1 MASDRGIPKITSSKS
16 WFASRQDFAAHGV
29 EIIEKGFKQAKSGVF
44 RVTALDGSD
53 LVLLAP
59 EHWLAICK
67 KKDEE
72 VAPARK
78 EFFLCDLHGAPF
90 EEPYLYRYLAS
101 RMPGFDKHLEVISEA
116 LDEGIASVLSE
127 GFDYSHGDS
136 RPVIMQPQILH
147 VYSHVIWRVILGN
160 NFSPEVVDIFE
171 SYSATLIPVMK
182 ALKAQRPII
191 ARITA
196 AFSSDV
202 RKVNAQLERVTAFFT
217 PLFEQCA
224 QALEQ
229 GLDMS
234 SVNNDW
240 LEELVRMAP
249 EEKRRDYK
257 YLTNVLIGFAF
268 TFVFSPGP
276 STTQIVYE
284 FAFRPDYTKL
294 VLEEANQVLGEQV
307 DIWHFT
313 RDSLRRLSLLDSFCK
328 ETHKHHPTAA
338 SNLMKKIH
346 KTQTLPNGVVLPAGT
361 IFEVVM
367 TAAHLSN
374 PGFDNPAKWNGRRY
388 HELRQ
393 QMSNGLGANKYDW
406 GTATRDDVNFG
417 EQLALFLLPSI
428 EVVQIPKNSQRGHPT
443 PKLVWPKACMPV
455 YPDPLR
461 SLASLIETPS
471 ADMESLQAS
480 LCDRASK
487 DPQSSTNYF
496 IKLPNE
502 LVLEITNLCQAR
514 KALSRVN
521 KQLRS
526 LTIPY
531 IFRRMRKWVNEDR
544 LFDSLQVIEKNPTIL
559 SAVQHFSLSS
569 DGPNRPAS
577 RWDFLDSASGPC
589 PAAAPALLAT
599 VLHKMINLE
608 ELSLRLCYGN
618 KTLSGPLRKELLN
631 KNIVLASIRILTFG
645 NTSTMNFVPST
656 FINLRV
662 LSVTVKTSPKKT
674 SGLQGASTKLQLEV
688 LELKQDNWT
697 TEDVEEIFELF
708 PQVSK
713 LLVDGELKNTRVSTL
728 IPIFKQ
734 FNNMRYLAL
743 TTVPKVYPRPGL
755 FDDRLLDEIDDLR
768 ETHPLKEDLVINA
781 VELFQQCQQLE
792 TVCLKDVFDGHVFL
806 PTRNG
811 KEITVDDTV
820 FTNEDGF
827 TFGWPTLSTM

>member
-1 MASDRGIPKITSSKS
+1 
-16 WFASRQDFAAHGV
+16 
-29 EIIEKGFKQAKSGVF
+29 
-44 RVTALDGSD
+44 
-53 LVLLAP
+53 
-59 EHWLAICK
+59 
-67 KKDEE
+67 
-72 VAPARK
+72 
-78 EFFLCDLHGAPF
+78 
-90 EEPYLYRYLAS
+90 
-101 RMPGFDKHLEVISEA
+101 MPGFDKHLDVISEA

-374 PGFDNPAKWNGRRY
+374 PGFDSPAKWNGRRY

-393 QMSNGLGANKYDW
+393 QMSNSIGANKYDW

-417 EQLALFLLPSI
+417 YASHMCPGRWAGCSIAKMFL
-428 EVVQIPKNSQRGHPT
+428 
-443 PKLVWPKACMPV
+443 
-455 YPDPLR
+455 
-461 SLASLIETPS
+461 
-471 ADMESLQAS
+471 
-480 LCDRASK
+480 
-487 DPQSSTNYF
+487 
-496 IKLPNE
+496 IKL
-502 LVLEITNLCQAR
+502 LAKYEIRPEDGASERYQDFH
-514 KALSRVN
+514 SG
-521 KQLRS
+521 Q
-526 LTIPY
+526 Y
-531 IFRRMRKWVNEDR
+531 I
-544 LFDSLQVIEKNPTIL
+544 LPNPTKHIL
-559 SAVQHFSLSS
+559 V
-569 DGPNRPAS
+569 RP
-577 RWDFLDSASGPC
+577 
-589 PAAAPALLAT
+589 
-599 VLHKMINLE
+599 
-608 ELSLRLCYGN
+608 
-618 KTLSGPLRKELLN
+618 RK
-631 KNIVLASIRILTFG
+631 
-645 NTSTMNFVPST
+645 
-656 FINLRV
+656 
-662 LSVTVKTSPKKT
+662 
-674 SGLQGASTKLQLEV
+674 
-688 LELKQDNWT
+688 
-697 TEDVEEIFELF
+697 
-708 PQVSK
+708 
-713 LLVDGELKNTRVSTL
+713 
-728 IPIFKQ
+728 
-734 FNNMRYLAL
+734 
-743 TTVPKVYPRPGL
+743 
-755 FDDRLLDEIDDLR
+755 
-768 ETHPLKEDLVINA
+768 
-781 VELFQQCQQLE
+781 
-792 TVCLKDVFDGHVFL
+792 
-806 PTRNG
+806 
-811 KEITVDDTV
+811 
-820 FTNEDGF
+820 
-827 TFGWPTLSTM
+827 

>member
-1 MASDRGIPKITSSKS
+1 MSIVLDSP
-16 WFASRQDFAAHGV
+16 AA
-29 EIIEKGFKQAKSGVF
+29 
-44 RVTALDGSD
+44 GSD

-67 KKDEE
+67 KKDDE

-78 EFFLCDLHGAPF
+78 EVFLCDLHGAPF

-127 GFDYSHGDS
+127 GFDYS
-136 RPVIMQPQILH
+136 
-147 VYSHVIWRVILGN
+147 LG
-160 NFSPEVVDIFE
+160 
-171 SYSATLIPVMK
+171 
-182 ALKAQRPII
+182 
-191 ARITA
+191 
-196 AFSSDV
+196 
-202 RKVNAQLERVTAFFT
+202 
-217 PLFEQCA
+217 
-224 QALEQ
+224 
-229 GLDMS
+229 
-234 SVNNDW
+234 VNNDW

-374 PGFDNPAKWNGRRY
+374 PGFDSPAKWNGRRY

-393 QMSNGLGANKYDW
+393 QMSNGIGAN
-406 GTATRDDVNFG
+406 N
-417 EQLALFLLPSI
+417 
-428 EVVQIPKNSQRGHPT
+428 
-443 PKLVWPKACMPV
+443 
-455 YPDPLR
+455 
-461 SLASLIETPS
+461 LIETPS
-471 ADMESLQAS
+471 TDMESLQAS

-487 DPQSSTNYF
+487 DPQSSTNHF

-502 LVLEITNLCQAR
+502 LVLEIINLCQTR

-531 IFRRMRKWVNEDR
+531 IFRRMRKWINEDK

-589 PAAAPALLAT
+589 PAATPALLAT
-599 VLHKMINLE
+599 VLQKMITLE
-608 ELSLRLCYGN
+608 ELSLRLRYGN
-618 KTLSGPLRKELLN
+618 KTLSGPLRKELLD

-674 SGLQGASTKLQLEV
+674 PGLQAASTKLQLEV

-713 LLVDGELKNTRVSTL
+713 LLVDGELKNTRVSAL

-734 FNNMRYLAL
+734 FNNLRYLAL

-768 ETHPLKEDLVINA
+768 ETHPLKEDLIINA

-820 FTNEDGF
+820 FTDEDGF
-827 TFGWPTLSTM
+827 TLGWPVLSTM

>member
-1 MASDRGIPKITSSKS
+1 MNFTALPIQSSPQLVSLLRNSSALATILVLAILSPILISWMASDGAIPKITSSKS

-101 RMPGFDKHLEVISEA
+101 RMPGFDKHLDVISEA
-116 LDEGIASVLSE
+116 LDEGIASVLSG

-147 VYSHVIWRVILGN
+147 VYSHVIWRVILGD
-160 NFSPEVVDIFE
+160 NFSPGVVDIFE

-182 ALKAQRPII
+182 ALKAQRPIM
-191 ARITA
+191 ARVTA

-202 RKVNAQLERVTAFFT
+202 RKVNAQLEGATAFFT

-229 GLDMS
+229 GSDMS

-294 VLEEANQVLGEQV
+294 VLDEASQVLGKQA
-307 DIWHFT
+307 DSWQFT

-374 PGFDNPAKWNGRRY
+374 PGFDSPAEWNGRRY

-393 QMSNGLGANKYDW
+393 QMPNGIGANKYDW

-417 EQLALFLLPSI
+417 YASHMCPGRWAGCSIAKMFL
-428 EVVQIPKNSQRGHPT
+428 
-443 PKLVWPKACMPV
+443 
-455 YPDPLR
+455 
-461 SLASLIETPS
+461 
-471 ADMESLQAS
+471 
-480 LCDRASK
+480 
-487 DPQSSTNYF
+487 
-496 IKLPNE
+496 IKL
-502 LVLEITNLCQAR
+502 LARYEIRPEDGASERYQDIH
-514 KALSRVN
+514 SG
-521 KQLRS
+521 Q
-526 LTIPY
+526 Y
-531 IFRRMRKWVNEDR
+531 I
-544 LFDSLQVIEKNPTIL
+544 LPNPTKHIL
-559 SAVQHFSLSS
+559 V
-569 DGPNRPAS
+569 RP
-577 RWDFLDSASGPC
+577 
-589 PAAAPALLAT
+589 
-599 VLHKMINLE
+599 
-608 ELSLRLCYGN
+608 
-618 KTLSGPLRKELLN
+618 RK
-631 KNIVLASIRILTFG
+631 
-645 NTSTMNFVPST
+645 
-656 FINLRV
+656 
-662 LSVTVKTSPKKT
+662 
-674 SGLQGASTKLQLEV
+674 
-688 LELKQDNWT
+688 
-697 TEDVEEIFELF
+697 
-708 PQVSK
+708 
-713 LLVDGELKNTRVSTL
+713 
-728 IPIFKQ
+728 
-734 FNNMRYLAL
+734 
-743 TTVPKVYPRPGL
+743 
-755 FDDRLLDEIDDLR
+755 
-768 ETHPLKEDLVINA
+768 
-781 VELFQQCQQLE
+781 
-792 TVCLKDVFDGHVFL
+792 
-806 PTRNG
+806 
-811 KEITVDDTV
+811 
-820 FTNEDGF
+820 
-827 TFGWPTLSTM
+827 

>member
-1 MASDRGIPKITSSKS
+1 
-16 WFASRQDFAAHGV
+16 
-29 EIIEKGFKQAKSGVF
+29 
-44 RVTALDGSD
+44 
-53 LVLLAP
+53 
-59 EHWLAICK
+59 
-67 KKDEE
+67 
-72 VAPARK
+72 
-78 EFFLCDLHGAPF
+78 
-90 EEPYLYRYLAS
+90 
-101 RMPGFDKHLEVISEA
+101 MPGFDKHLEVISEA

-229 GLDMS
+229 GLNMS

-417 EQLALFLLPSI
+417 YASHMCPGRWAGCSIAKMFLIKLLAKYEIRPEDGASERYPDFHSGEQLALFLLPSI

-496 IKLPNE
+496 IKPPNE
-502 LVLEITNLCQAR
+502 LVLEIIKLCQAR

-599 VLHKMINLE
+599 VLHKMLNLE

-674 SGLQGASTKLQLEV
+674 PGLQGASTKLQLEV

-713 LLVDGELKNTRVSTL
+713 LLIDGELKNTRVLTL
-728 IPIFKQ
+728 IPKFKQ
-734 FNNMRYLAL
+734 FSNMRYLAL

-827 TFGWPTLSTM
+827 EFGWPLLSTM

>member
-502 LVLEITNLCQAR
+502 LVLEIINLCQAR

-559 SAVQHFSLSS
+559 SAVQ
-569 DGPNRPAS
+569 
-577 RWDFLDSASGPC
+577 
-589 PAAAPALLAT
+589 
-599 VLHKMINLE
+599 
-608 ELSLRLCYGN
+608 
-618 KTLSGPLRKELLN
+618 
-631 KNIVLASIRILTFG
+631 
-645 NTSTMNFVPST
+645 
-656 FINLRV
+656 
-662 LSVTVKTSPKKT
+662 
-674 SGLQGASTKLQLEV
+674 
-688 LELKQDNWT
+688 
-697 TEDVEEIFELF
+697 
-708 PQVSK
+708 
-713 LLVDGELKNTRVSTL
+713 
-728 IPIFKQ
+728 
-734 FNNMRYLAL
+734 
-743 TTVPKVYPRPGL
+743 
-755 FDDRLLDEIDDLR
+755 
-768 ETHPLKEDLVINA
+768 
-781 VELFQQCQQLE
+781 
-792 TVCLKDVFDGHVFL
+792 
-806 PTRNG
+806 
-811 KEITVDDTV
+811 
-820 FTNEDGF
+820 
-827 TFGWPTLSTM
+827 